1 MGMPEVIAF
10 IERYAAMTSAPVL
23 TETTVSSVR
32 SLDGVYEVVS
42 DRGAWRC
49 RGIVL
54 ASGACNVA
62 SVPQFAEA
70 VPLGIETL
78 TPMDY
83 RNVDQLADG
92 GVLVVG
98 ASATGLQ
105 LADEIH
111 RSGRPVTISVGN
123 HVRMPRTYRGK
134 DIQWWMAAAGLLDER
149 YDEVDDVVRAR
160 NVPSPSS
167 SGRPTAERSI

>member
-1 MGMPEVIAF
+1 M
-10 IERYAAMTSAPVL
+10 
-23 TETTVSSVR
+23 
-32 SLDGVYEVVS
+32 
-42 DRGAWRC
+42 
-49 RGIVL
+49 
-54 ASGACNVA
+54 A

-70 VPLGIETL
+70 VPSGIETL

-134 DIQWWMAAAGLLDER
+134 DIQWWMAATGLLDER

-160 NVPSPSS
+160 NVPSPQLVGTPDRRMLDLNALTNAGVEIRGRMGTIRDGAALF
-167 SGRPTAERSI
+167 SGGLRNQCKLADLKMNRLLDTIDEWAA